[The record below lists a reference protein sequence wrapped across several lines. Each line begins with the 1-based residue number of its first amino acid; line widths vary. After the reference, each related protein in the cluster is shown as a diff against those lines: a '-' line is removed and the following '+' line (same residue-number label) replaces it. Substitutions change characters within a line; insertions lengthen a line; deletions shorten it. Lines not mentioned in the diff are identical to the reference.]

1 MRTRGTPFRRASVV
15 LPTVVCAIV
24 IFLAS
29 ADRLFT
35 IRTGAVNVRFAAVVL
50 FVASVVFAV
59 TRARKSTDDIR
70 ALTIAWLPF
79 VAMYALAAA
88 TSEATVPGMLKLGWF
103 AFDFFVAFAAI
114 ALFDARD
121 VARGY
126 FLSYLVVASI
136 IAIDFVSG
144 FTRGTHYMIGYAQE
158 NNMVPGMLLFRP
170 HAFYYEPSFAAGG
183 LAFAWALALTRM
195 RSAAP
200 KLASALVVV
209 GAIALLVMTSRTGWI
224 FALVAAG
231 AVLAFRYQERS
242 LRLSSMARASI
253 PILLSAGVLAG
264 VIAFSD
270 KRDAFGALVGQL
282 GFAQAFERVCPLI
295 ADHFTVQCLS
305 GDARRE
311 YLGEGQPFNA
321 DETTEGVRLVALR
334 TTVATIAQH
343 PWLGVG
349 IGHGSDRFI
358 APPAVANL
366 WLEVALEGGL
376 MSLGAFAFGITFTLW
391 RWGLVEARSRDI
403 MIVLALW
410 LLIVWQFSQT
420 FPRLDLWIAFWVVL
434 AWTRRDSQLAR
445 VDPPGLRE
453 PAQGPQQSCPPPAIG
468 CAAHSSLH

>member
-1 MRTRGTPFRRASVV
+1 MRTRATPFRRAAVA
-15 LPTVVCAIV
+15 LPTVACAIV
-24 IFLAS
+24 FFLAS

-35 IRTGAVNVRFAAVVL
+35 IHTDAVNVRLAAVVL
-50 FVASVVFAV
+50 LIASAVFAV
-59 TRARKSTDDIR
+59 TRGRKSNDDIR

-88 TSEATVPGMLKLGWF
+88 TSEAPVPGMLKLGWF
-103 AFDFFVAFAAI
+103 VFDFSVAFAAI

-144 FTRGTHYMIGYAQE
+144 FTRGTDYMIGYAQE

-195 RSAAP
+195 RDAAP

-209 GAIALLVMTSRTGWI
+209 GAIALVVMTSRVGWI
-224 FALVAAG
+224 YASVAAG
-231 AVLAFRYQERS
+231 AVLALRCRERS
-242 LRLSSMARASI
+242 LRLSSLARASI
-253 PILLSAGVLAG
+253 PIVLIVGALAG

-270 KRDAFGALVGQL
+270 KRDAFGALVGRL
-282 GFAQAFERVCPLI
+282 GFAQAFERACPLI
-295 ADHFTVQCLS
+295 ADHFAADIQCLS

-311 YLGEGQPFNA
+311 YLGEAQPYDA
-321 DETTEGVRLVALR
+321 YQTTEGARLFTLR
-334 TTVATIAQH
+334 MTVATIAQH

-349 IGHGSDRFI
+349 VARGSDRFI
-358 APPAVANL
+358 APPTVADL

-376 MSLGAFAFGITFTLW
+376 TTLVAFAFGVMFTSW
-391 RWGLVEARSRDI
+391 RWGVFEARNRDI
-403 MIVLALW
+403 MFVLALW

-434 AWTRRDSQLAR
+434 VWTRRGSQLGR
-445 VDPPGLRE
+445 VDPGSGRPSNTPYRE
-453 PAQGPQQSCPPPAIG
+453 WLGQTQ
-468 CAAHSSLH
+468 

>member
-1 MRTRGTPFRRASVV
+1 MTPFRRASVA

-24 IFLAS
+24 SFLAS

-35 IRTGAVNVRFAAVVL
+35 IRTDAVNVRFAAVVL
-50 FVASVVFAV
+50 LVASAVFAV
-59 TRARKSTDDIR
+59 TRGRKSSDDIR

-79 VAMYALAAA
+79 VAMYTLAAA
-88 TSEATVPGMLKLGWF
+88 TSEAPVPGMLKLGWF

-144 FTRGTHYMIGYAQE
+144 FTRGPDYMIGYAQE
-158 NNMVPGMLLFRP
+158 NNMVSGMLLFRP

-195 RSAAP
+195 RDAAP

-209 GAIALLVMTSRTGWI
+209 GAIALVVMTSRIGWI
-224 FALVAAG
+224 FASVAAA
-231 AVLAFRYQERS
+231 AVVAFRCRERS
-242 LRLSSMARASI
+242 LRLSSLARASY
-253 PILLSAGVLAG
+253 PIVLIASILAG

-270 KRDAFGALVGQL
+270 KRDAFGALVGRL
-282 GFAQAFERVCPLI
+282 GFAQAFERVCPLL
-295 ADHFTVQCLS
+295 ADHFAVDIQCLS

-311 YLGEGQPFNA
+311 YLGEAQPLNA
-321 DETTEGVRLVALR
+321 YETTEGARLVGLR
-334 TTVATIAQH
+334 TTLATIAQH

-349 IGHGSDRFI
+349 VGHGSDRFI
-358 APPAVANL
+358 APPMAANL

-376 MSLGAFAFGITFTLW
+376 MTLMAFAFGVTLTLW
-391 RWGLVEARSRDI
+391 RWGMFEARNRDI
-403 MIVLALW
+403 VIVLALW
-410 LLIVWQFSQT
+410 LLIVWQFMQT

-434 AWTRRDSQLAR
+434 VWARRGAQLGPVNPRSRRPSATPYGERVGQTR
-445 VDPPGLRE
+445 
-453 PAQGPQQSCPPPAIG
+453 
-468 CAAHSSLH
+468 